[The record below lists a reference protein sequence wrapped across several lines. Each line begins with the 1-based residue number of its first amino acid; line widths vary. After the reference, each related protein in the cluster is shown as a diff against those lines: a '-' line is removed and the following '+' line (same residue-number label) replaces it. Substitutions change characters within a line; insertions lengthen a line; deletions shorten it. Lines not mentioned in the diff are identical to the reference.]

1 MADSL
6 LFFFIVEYLLT
17 FLLDSGGLPFPPI
30 FPFLHHV
37 HVNVIEES
45 LARSAAS
52 AAFLPAGQAG
62 EPRWRLAVMDYFHRL
77 PGGKFASG
85 GAPETLL
92 AVE

>member
-6 LFFFIVEYLLT
+6 LFFFILEYLLA
-17 FLLDSGGLPFPPI
+17 FLLDSGGLPLPPI